1 MSWYYFRSRNHNR
14 DGGAWGRMTRGM
26 LPLLALQVASEFHRL
41 GHKPP
46 VTAGLLLANTIVY
59 VRPSFL
65 DRLLPTLH
73 EVSFNPHFIIKLMAH
88 IMILQRIVSFGLSV
102 LAKSFNALY
111 CYGKSTTGSV
121 YGDLKRF
128 FLSPFY
134 HLDDAHLFYNM
145 TSLLWKGIQ
154 LETSMDSMEFVSMVA
169 ILLGMSQGITLL
181 MARGLLIFFGY
192 ERAYYNEFSVGFSG
206 VLFALK
212 VVLNAYSDEYTYVH
226 SMVIPTRYA
235 AWAELILIQVLVPGV
250 SFMGHLGGIL
260 AGLLYLKLRSSYRGL
275 DPLSALIRKAF
286 GVVSWPLRFVKNIFN
301 LQRRRISGGGRVG
314 STQPRFQSGVW
325 RCDTCTYDNSMHDD
339 VCEMCSTPRW
349 GNGFRQVRQSNPSNN
364 NLSVEELRLRRLER
378 FG

>member
-14 DGGAWGRMTRGM
+14 DGGAWGRMTKGM

-41 GHKPP
+41 GRKPP

-59 VRPSFL
+59 IRPSFL
-65 DRLLPTLH
+65 DRLLPTIH
-73 EVSFNPHFIIKLMAH
+73 EVSFNPNL
-88 IMILQRIVSFGLSV
+88 IL
-102 LAKSFNALY
+102 K
-111 CYGKSTTGSV
+111 

-154 LETSMDSMEFVSMVA
+154 LETSMDSLEFVSMVA

-181 MARGLLIFFGY
+181 MARSLLIFFGY
-192 ERAYYNEFSVGFSG
+192 ERAYYTEYAVGFSG

-235 AWAELILIQVLVPGV
+235 AWAELILIQVFVPGV

-275 DPLSALIRKAF
+275 DPLSALVRKAF
-286 GVVSWPLRFVKNIFN
+286 GVVFWPLRFVKSIFSFP
-301 LQRRRISGGGRVG
+301 RRRILGGGRVG
-314 STQPRFQSGVW
+314 STRPGFQSGVW

-339 VCEMCSTPRW
+339 VCEMCSTPRQ
-349 GNGFRQVRQSNPSNN
+349 GNGFSQVRQSNPSNN